1 MRGENGVAVKKSSTK
16 KTIEDVKSIN
26 KNNNK
31 KSLDNKK
38 VSRTIRKKVK
48 CELTSENID
57 LFHEGKHYGENFFQY
72 PKKIFA
78 SSPIL

>member
-31 KSLDNKK
+31 ESIM
-38 VSRTIRKKVK
+38 SHM
-48 CELTSENID
+48 D
-57 LFHEGKHYGENFFQY
+57 LWEHIVFLKREKRV
-72 PKKIFA
+72 
-78 SSPIL
+78 

>member
-31 KSLDNKK
+31 K
-38 VSRTIRKKVK
+38 R
-48 CELTSENID
+48 CEKWGRYTFNNRCTNS
-57 LFHEGKHYGENFFQY
+57 K
-72 PKKIFA
+72 
-78 SSPIL
+78 

>member
-1 MRGENGVAVKKSSTK
+1 MRSAPVSLSKRGLMKAGMDSILNMESVKAMEIATLGCAVHVKLSADK

-38 VSRTIRKKVK
+38 VSRTITKK
-48 CELTSENID
+48 
-57 LFHEGKHYGENFFQY
+57 GKM
-72 PKKIFA
+72 
-78 SSPIL
+78 